1 MGHQGGV
8 HMTQHQ
14 QPPAHHAALTS
25 GFLGPLVWTARS
37 LLPLAAG
44 FHGPWRGIT
53 GWPVNPGSFLGPRG
67 GSGGSALLPKHRET
81 GRRPHSW
88 HYSPPQCAPPQARPL
103 SKHAAARRAAVY
115 QQVAMPSGQSLAFPI
130 ARIDK
135 FAQLREVVLVIP
147 KKARECGALGR
158 REKIRVSIANGVV
171 QPTREKRM
179 PFTFP
184 LPTKRAL
191 LCRFNPSCSSIEGGR
206 SAAVSCHT

>member
-1 MGHQGGV
+1 
-8 HMTQHQ
+8 
-14 QPPAHHAALTS
+14 
-25 GFLGPLVWTARS
+25 
-37 LLPLAAG
+37 
-44 FHGPWRGIT
+44 
-53 GWPVNPGSFLGPRG
+53 
-67 GSGGSALLPKHRET
+67 
-81 GRRPHSW
+81 
-88 HYSPPQCAPPQARPL
+88 
-103 SKHAAARRAAVY
+103 
-115 QQVAMPSGQSLAFPI
+115 MPSGQSLAFPI